1 MKDVKRVVWGGFDA
15 GRKGINGEII
25 CAFPSGF
32 LGKRVGKWWGDAEGK
47 GAYWKNGIW
56 NFGSRKIFGMR
67 ILKGSCAREGE
78 K

>member
-1 MKDVKRVVWGGFDA
+1 MRLPFRFSRKEGG
-15 GRKGINGEII
+15 EM
-25 CAFPSGF
+25 
-32 LGKRVGKWWGDAEGK
+32 VGDAEGK
-47 GAYWKNGIW
+47 GAYWKNGTW